1 MGESATRSVRLW
13 AKDGYVLSLG
23 TLLLLAALF
32 DYLVGFPT
40 PAERQYVL
48 FCSLFPFVFIIFLAT
63 VSAWRKAAR
72 REERLFWT
80 WLLTSDSFFF
90 VTLIAYTFFRHDA
103 DVGVGNIVVSA
114 FALLSLL
121 CIFIAVEQRP
131 DRQRETEEQTSSGG
145 IRIVSYLFLGFVLL
159 LYFQFIPSRLSPV
172 PVPTWL
178 PPWAP
183 YVLLD
188 LALSAR
194 FLWMS
199 FSCSSRR
206 WRYGYRL
213 MSACFLLWAVAD
225 GSSLLVDLHILSNIP
240 NVWMGVLFHIPFVPF
255 LLAVRLT
262 DSERAVQEPPGL
274 PFRASITDKITLVPS
289 SFLLF
294 FLPAMHIGLSTLNP
308 APEPIQAARR
318 ALVLAALPVLYVMTW
333 GERRIQKRQHT
344 ATDKRRRESEQVFE
358 SLFENAPDACYL
370 IDLMGNFV
378 LGNRA
383 AEKMIGYSREELIGR
398 NFATSGLLSTP
409 HVCRA
414 ISLLGR
420 NVLGAHVQ
428 NEEFVLNRKD
438 GTQIETEIRSFP
450 VELGSRTLVLGIA
463 RDITERKRMEGEI
476 LTHNELLEAR
486 LAGQTAELRKAEA
499 RFRGLVEQSLVGIY
513 LVEGSEARVTYANP
527 RAAEIFGYT
536 PAEIVGKRA
545 VDFAVE
551 DDRGRMMEN
560 IRARMEGTAT
570 SVRYTYRGRHKSGA
584 LLDIEVHGTRSDF
597 NGQPAILGVIMD
609 VTESKRAE
617 KALREAEE
625 KYREIFDHAVVG
637 IFQTTPEGRYLS
649 ANYEI
654 ARMYGYDS
662 PEDLMTTVTDIEH
675 QEYVDPNKRRE
686 LIDLLEKNGVLRNAV
701 FEVFRKDGSHAW
713 VSENS
718 RAVRD
723 ATGKITHLEGTQ
735 EDVTDRKRLEEQL
748 LQAQKLEAIGHLAGG
763 IAHDFNNI
771 LNIVMGYSQ
780 LLLSTQNSPS
790 MMEKGLTSILETTK
804 RGASLT
810 QQLLAFSR
818 KQILQLQVIDLNQ
831 SLTGVRE
838 MLSRVIGE
846 DIELITSTLVSTAPI
861 KADPNQI
868 ERMLVNLAIN
878 SREAMPQGGRLIME
892 ITSVENE
899 ELNLVP
905 EVSRESGSHV
915 QLTVT
920 DTGCGMD
927 PETISHIFE
936 PFFTTK
942 QRANGTGLGL
952 AQVYGIVK
960 QCDGTISVMSAP
972 GKGTTFSICFPIVEG
987 VAGFPQPL
995 RTDSVINGNETVL
1008 LVEDEAQFRE
1018 VVCTFLEGIGYKV
1031 LEAAN
1036 PSRALQ
1042 ISRIFRDNIDLLL
1055 TDVIMPGM
1063 NGRQLADILVAERPQ
1078 IKVVYMSGYSDDK
1091 IARTGVPD
1099 FDITLLQKPFTL
1111 EKLALRIRQTLEAG
1125 VSASP
1130 AASTAS
1136 VDQ

>member
-1 MGESATRSVRLW
+1 
-13 AKDGYVLSLG
+13 
-23 TLLLLAALF
+23 
-32 DYLVGFPT
+32 
-40 PAERQYVL
+40 
-48 FCSLFPFVFIIFLAT
+48 
-63 VSAWRKAAR
+63 
-72 REERLFWT
+72 
-80 WLLTSDSFFF
+80 
-90 VTLIAYTFFRHDA
+90 
-103 DVGVGNIVVSA
+103 
-114 FALLSLL
+114 
-121 CIFIAVEQRP
+121 
-131 DRQRETEEQTSSGG
+131 
-145 IRIVSYLFLGFVLL
+145 
-159 LYFQFIPSRLSPV
+159 
-172 PVPTWL
+172 
-178 PPWAP
+178 
-183 YVLLD
+183 
-188 LALSAR
+188 
-194 FLWMS
+194 
-199 FSCSSRR
+199 
-206 WRYGYRL
+206 
-213 MSACFLLWAVAD
+213 
-225 GSSLLVDLHILSNIP
+225 
-240 NVWMGVLFHIPFVPF
+240 
-255 LLAVRLT
+255 
-262 DSERAVQEPPGL
+262 
-274 PFRASITDKITLVPS
+274 
-289 SFLLF
+289 
-294 FLPAMHIGLSTLNP
+294 
-308 APEPIQAARR
+308 
-318 ALVLAALPVLYVMTW
+318 MTW
-333 GERRIQKRQHT
+333 GERRIQKRQHIL
-344 ATDKRRRESEQVFE
+344 ADKKRLESEQVFE
-358 SLFENAPDACYL
+358 LLFENAPDACYL

-398 NFATSGLLSTP
+398 NFATSGLLSAP
-409 HVCRA
+409 HVCKA

-420 NVLGAHVQ
+420 NMLGAHVQ

-438 GTQIETEIRSFP
+438 GTRVEAEIRSFP
-450 VELGSRTLVLGIA
+450 VELGNRTLILGIA
-463 RDITERKRMEGEI
+463 RDITERKRLEGQI
-476 LTHNELLEAR
+476 RTHNELLEAR
-486 LAGQTAELRKAEA
+486 LAEQTAELRKAEA

-513 LVEGSEARVTYANP
+513 LLEGPEARVTYANP

-536 PAEIVGKRA
+536 PAEIIGMRA
-545 VDFAVE
+545 LDFAVE
-551 DDRGRMMEN
+551 EDRGLMTEN
-560 IRARMEGTAT
+560 IRKRMEGTAS
-570 SVRYTYRGRHKSGA
+570 SVRYIYRGRHKSGA
-584 LLDIEVHGTRSDF
+584 FLEIEVHGTRSDF
-597 NGQPAILGVIMD
+597 GGHPGILGVIMD
-609 VTESKRAE
+609 VTERKKAE

-701 FEVFRKDGSHAW
+701 FEVYRKDGSHAW

-718 RAVRD
+718 RAVCD

-790 MMEKGLTSILETTK
+790 LMEKGLTSILETTK
-804 RGASLT
+804 RGAFLT

-831 SLTGVRE
+831 CLAGVKE

-846 DIELITSTLVSTAPI
+846 DIELITSTRVSAAPI

-878 SREAMPQGGRLIME
+878 SREAMPQGGRLMME
-892 ITSVENE
+892 ITSVEND
-899 ELNLVP
+899 ELHLLPDVSLALVH
-905 EVSRESGSHV
+905 HV
-915 QLTVT
+915 QLRLT

-960 QCDGTISVMSAP
+960 QCNGTISVTSSP
-972 GKGTTFSICFPIVEG
+972 GKGSTFSICFPLVED
-987 VAGFPQPL
+987 VPDSRQPIA
-995 RTDSVINGNETVL
+995 TAPVTNGSETVL

-1018 VVCTFLEGIGYKV
+1018 VVCTFLEDIGYKV
-1031 LEAAN
+1031 LEAPN

-1042 ISRIFRDNIDLLL
+1042 ISRVFRDHIDLLL

-1091 IARTGVPD
+1091 IARIGVPD
-1099 FDITLLQKPFTL
+1099 SDITLLQKPFTL
-1111 EKLALRIRQTLEAG
+1111 EKLALRIRQTLEAR
-1125 VSASP
+1125 VSVSP
-1130 AASTAS
+1130 AASAAS
-1136 VDQ
+1136 SRQ